1 MATKNNPKDTAQ
13 GAAVE
18 SETRQAPELL
28 EIGELR
34 KKNKVGKAIFAG
46 VCAANEWSP
55 GKQLSEDD
63 FLRAVA
69 AFAGAP
75 ASGQP
80 RNKKKEAKR

>member
-1 MATKNNPKDTAQ
+1 MATKTNSKDTAQ

-18 SETRQAPELL
+18 LENTQAPELL
-28 EIGELR
+28 KTDELR
-34 KKNKVGKAIFAG
+34 KKHKVGRAIFAG
-46 VCAANEWSP
+46 VCAANDWSP

-75 ASGQP
+75 AGRP
-80 RNKKKEAKR
+80 RKESEAKK